1 MSYVALFATEGVSVA
16 TDRRVLAPGELQSL
30 QHAQA
35 LVQALQA
42 QRELADAQALA
53 AADKARREGYAAGF
67 AAGETAARRQL
78 AQTQVD
84 LASRAQRE
92 REALRA
98 QTEATVAMLALE
110 VVRKL
115 AGELDAAELVAALAR
130 TAVQQLIEDEP
141 VTLVVHP
148 AVARRVRERC
158 QRAVVGDARWPAV
171 NVEEDATLKPFD
183 CRLVTRA
190 GTTVAGLDA
199 QLRRLEAVWGDAGG
213 RSA

>member
-1 MSYVALFATEGVSVA
+1 MSYVALFATGDLSVA
-16 TDRRVLAPGELQSL
+16 TDRRVLPPGEVQSL

-42 QRELADAQALA
+42 QRELADARALA
-53 AADKARREGYAAGF
+53 AADKARREGYASGF
-67 AAGETAARRQL
+67 AAGEAAARKQL
-78 AQTQVD
+78 AQAQVD

-115 AGELDAAELVAALAR
+115 AGEIDAAELVSALAR

-158 QRAVVGDARWPAV
+158 QRAAAGDARWPTV
-171 NVEEDATLKPFD
+171 SVEEDATLKPFD

-199 QLRRLEAVWGDAGG
+199 QLRRLETVWGDAGG
-213 RSA
+213 RV